1 MNRFSKYPE
10 WLETKGVLPLAKVLS
25 KEVYPTTIKEAA
37 DLLMEYQLNADQMA
51 AVQAV
56 NGFTVINAGAGT
68 GKSMCLTARLVYIR
82 QRYPAANVLLIS
94 FTKKA
99 ANELVNRIK
108 DTRHCQVCTFHSL
121 FWRILRSN
129 GFADFEIVF
138 NEASRNKAIER
149 IIGKANTTTAQILRS
164 LSNPGQA
171 DQETTAVMKKY
182 FNYLRKN
189 KLMDFDAMQLFC
201 LELLQQNVSVLNRLQ
216 SVFNFIMVD
225 EYQDIDSVQA
235 EIIRLLAAKHN
246 NLCVV
251 GDGRQSIYGFRGSVA
266 TAMRDFTKQYPQAK
280 GYDLKLNYRCNP
292 AILGLANKIMPDYSE
307 LVAVN
312 ADGCIYPQYMAAA
325 TDVAEAKEVLA
336 EIKKL
341 RKAGYAYKDIAILYR
356 SAAVSSALLGH
367 LLDQNIPAVSSKAG
381 SNLYTQRPYN
391 GIVALLR
398 YATHPQDMGL
408 FKAILPI
415 LYLKQAWLSYI
426 RKQTKEEP
434 QLSLMEI
441 AKNIPGLPPFH
452 LEYIERIQAGLIDI
466 AEQPVDVAIH
476 RLLSAGYAKYIGAAN
491 VAAVEELAKVSKAY
505 VSVQEFLL
513 HIDDVTA
520 KFQTMK
526 QLAATPNADY
536 IRLMTI
542 HASKGMEF
550 KAVFLIGAY
559 DGGLPNTQH
568 DDIDLEEEKRLL
580 YVAVTRAKERLY
592 ISYPLQDE
600 KNIEPNQVSRFLRE
614 AFFIYTNKN

>member
-1 MNRFSKYPE
+1 MNNFSNQPV
-10 WLETKGVLPLAKVLS
+10 WLETNVLLPLARVLPQ
-25 KEVYPTTIKEAA
+25 KFYPTVVKESA
-37 DLLMEYQLNADQMA
+37 DLLMEYQLNVDQMA

-68 GKSMCLTARLVYIR
+68 GKSMCLTARLAYIR
-82 QRYPAANVLLIS
+82 QRYPESNLLLIS

-129 GFADFEIVF
+129 GFADFEIVL
-138 NEASRNKAIER
+138 NEASRNNAIER
-149 IIGKANTTTAQILRS
+149 IIGKTNTTTAQVLRS

-171 DQETTAVMKKY
+171 DRETTVVMKKY

-216 SVFNFIMVD
+216 SAFNFIMVD
-225 EYQDIDSVQA
+225 EYQDIDPVQA
-235 EIIRLLAAKHN
+235 EIIRLMSGKHN

-266 TAMRDFTKQYPQAK
+266 TAMQDFTEQYSQAQ

-325 TDVAEAKEVLA
+325 TDVAEAKKVLA

-356 SAAVSSALLGH
+356 STGVSSALLGH
-367 LLDQNIPAVSSKAG
+367 LLEQNIPAVSSKAG
-381 SNLYTQRPYN
+381 SNRYIKRPYN

-398 YATHPQDMGL
+398 YAMHPQDVGL

-415 LYLKQAWLSYI
+415 LYLKQECFSYI
-426 RKQTKEEP
+426 RKQTKEQP

-441 AKNIPGLPPFH
+441 TKNIPGLPPFH

-491 VAAVEELAKVSKAY
+491 VADVEELAKASKAY
-505 VSVQEFLL
+505 VSVQAFLL

-559 DGGLPNTQH
+559 DGVLPNTQH
-568 DDIDLEEEKRLL
+568 DDIDLAEEKRLL

-592 ISYPLQDE
+592 ISYPLQNE